1 MSKVPRDDLS
11 LHFHQQL
18 IKNGVC
24 LGLNHWHIPS
34 QTPCPTTS
42 AACTRHMY
50 NMVKCCSSH
59 EEECRFPTKT
69 QCRMMTQILVPGC
82 KFPRIQHAISQ
93 NLKFLII
100 CQRLQTY
107 NNTIL
112 VGNANFFWSH
122 LTGCNLAQNLVYE
135 IECLCYP
142 PLSRYYGS
150 QKCYFPIRNN
160 FCASVF
166 SFPQCYIH
174 SPSSEEKTV
183 RSRQTHLE
191 GNVYKREIWI
201 WVLKYFSK

>member
-1 MSKVPRDDLS
+1 MEYAWVS
-11 LHFHQQL
+11 
-18 IKNGVC
+18 II
-24 LGLNHWHIPS
+24 HIPS
-34 QTPCPTTS
+34 QTPCPTS

-59 EEECRFPTKT
+59 EVLCRFPTKT
-69 QCRMMTQILVPGC
+69 QCRMLTQILVPGC

-100 CQRLQTY
+100 CQHLQTY

-122 LTGCNLAQNLVYE
+122 LRGFAQNLVYE
-135 IECLCYP
+135 TKCLCYP
-142 PLSRYYGS
+142 PLSRYDGS
-150 QKCYFPIRNN
+150 QRCYFPIRND

-166 SFPQCYIH
+166 SFPRCYIH

-191 GNVYKREIWI
+191 GNVYKR
-201 WVLKYFSK
+201 